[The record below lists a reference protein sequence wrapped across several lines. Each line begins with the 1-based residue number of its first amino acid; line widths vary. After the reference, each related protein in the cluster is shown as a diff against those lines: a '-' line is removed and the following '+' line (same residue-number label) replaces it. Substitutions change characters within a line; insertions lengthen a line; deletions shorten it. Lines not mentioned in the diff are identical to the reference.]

1 MPLYSILDENGF
13 VTHCEN
19 HTECPPNGTPLLN
32 TQFIKPRL
40 VEGVLVEGATS
51 EEIAQIQT
59 ETQEQLKQQQYTELS
74 ATDWYVVRFAER
86 GIPIPTEILEQRQ
99 AIREKYQ

>member
-1 MPLYSILDENGF
+1 MYEISELTGNIYFN
-13 VTHCEN
+13 
-19 HTECPPNGTPLLN
+19 
-32 TQFIKPRL
+32 
-40 VEGVLVEGATS
+40 GVLVPQDDTNPMWQAYWQHKQNGGKFVFVEATS

-59 ETQEQLKQQQYTELS
+59 ETQEQLKQQQYTELLE
-74 ATDWYVVRFAER
+74 TDWYVVRFAER